1 MKKAAVIFLIFIIYT
16 LLIVFCSFIT
26 DWDRTVIYT
35 VQTCL
40 KDIPI
45 TFPSLFDSILY
56 DIMLLVPIISLC
68 VCFIKKKKWFD
79 LIFIVL
85 IPILTY
91 ILNCIIKPVVH
102 RVRPPYEMQLGIHP
116 ESFSYVSSH
125 SLVTFCLWAMVIY
138 YTNKYC
144 KINRIKYLINTFS
157 VCWILFM
164 GFSRVWLGVHHLT
177 DVLGAYILGF
187 VLISIFIGIK
197 EFYEKR
203 SCNI

>member
-16 LLIVFCSFIT
+16 LLIVFCPFIT

-56 DIMLLVPIISLC
+56 DIMLILPIIFLC
-68 VCFIKKKKWFD
+68 IYFIKKKKWFD
-79 LIFIVL
+79 LIFIAL
-85 IPILTY
+85 IPVLTY
-91 ILNCIIKPVVH
+91 ILNCIIKPIIH

-125 SLVTFCLWAMVIY
+125 SLITFCLWAMVIY
-138 YTNKYC
+138 YTNKHC
-144 KINRIKYLINTFS
+144 KINKVKYFIDVFAVL
-157 VCWILFM
+157 WILFM
-164 GFSRVWLGVHHLT
+164 GFSRVWLGVHNPT
-177 DVLGAYILGF
+177 DVLGAYLLGA
-187 VLISIFIGIK
+187 VLISGIVAL
-197 EFYEKR
+197 R
-203 SCNI
+203 NRL